1 MNAKI
6 TAALKRCGQC
16 ATYQELCG
24 RFDATVRPLLENCLS
39 AALVRPVRDHVS
51 PDECSPRVAELRE
64 ALRAANAGDDVWFFL
79 FRATATFVERSAKKR
94 GRNGDTAISA
104 IVVNVFVLFYGRVIP
119 DLSKLRLQWGFLKKE
134 RSKFE
139 ASDSYVHSNAAE
151 RRKALMTSVLSV
163 FSERAHRHYFTALWL
178 PCLHHAAAAALHLHI
193 LHRIGDVILPHLT
206 NPLVVADHLSGC
218 FSSGGLVAV
227 LALHG
232 IFLLMLDHGLE
243 YPQYYQQL
251 YTLVTP
257 DAFASR
263 HRYDL
268 FRLLDL
274 STSSLRVPSYIAA
287 AFVKKVARVA
297 LLSPAPVLYFALPFI
312 RKVLQ
317 RHPNCLALI
326 HRSSKEAVEAADG
339 AAETGEAEQPKKL
352 GKIAKEEA
360 QRLTAS
366 LFDGND
372 PFLEEASLEA
382 CHALHSTLWELTALE
397 RHFIPTVPLMVSAF
411 GSTAED
417 QAPLRY
423 EKTYARLFTA
433 EVTRP
438 ISKSQLPTVAYRE
451 PQEEDGASAVLLV

>member
-1 MNAKI
+1 MEAKF
-6 TAALKRCGQC
+6 TAALRNCGQC

-24 RFDATVRPLLENCLS
+24 RFDATMRPLLERCLC

-51 PDECSPRVAELRE
+51 PDECSPHAAQLRE
-64 ALRAANAGDDVWFFL
+64 ALCDANAGDDVWFF
-79 FRATATFVERSAKKR
+79 FIRSAATFLERAAKKR
-94 GRNGDTAISA
+94 GRDGETTISA
-104 IVVNVFVLFYGRVIP
+104 LVVNVFVLFYGRVIP
-119 DLSKLRLQWGFLKKE
+119 DMSQLRLQWGFLQKE
-134 RSKFE
+134 KSKYE
-139 ASDSYVHSNAAE
+139 ASESYVHSNAAE

-163 FSERAHRHYFTALWL
+163 FSERAHRHYFTALWM
-178 PCLHHAAAAALHLHI
+178 PCLHHAAEAALHLHL

-206 NPLVVADHLSGC
+206 NPLVVADYLSGC

-251 YTLVTP
+251 YTLLTP
-257 DAFASR
+257 DAVSSR

-274 STSSLRVPSYIAA
+274 SMSSLRVPSYVGA

-326 HRSSKEAVEAADG
+326 HRFSKEEVNLADDTATSVE
-339 AAETGEAEQPKKL
+339 GESTTKRQKNM
-352 GKIAKEEA
+352 KEEA

-372 PFLEEASLEA
+372 PYLPEASLEE
-382 CHALHSTLWELTALE
+382 CHALHSTLWEFTVLE

-411 GSTAED
+411 SSTAED

-438 ISKSQLPTVAYRE
+438 MSKSQLPTVAYSE
-451 PQEEDGASAVLLV
+451 PAEEDGANAVLLV